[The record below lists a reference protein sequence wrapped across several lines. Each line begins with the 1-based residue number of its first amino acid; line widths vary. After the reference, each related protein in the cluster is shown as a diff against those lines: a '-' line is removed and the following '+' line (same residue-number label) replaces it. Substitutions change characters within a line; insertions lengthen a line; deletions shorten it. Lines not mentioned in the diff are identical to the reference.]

1 MKIEYLKGGKIISLQ
16 PARREAKFPAVTQVE
31 AYWEGLR
38 NGRPMPTR
46 AEVDPRGI
54 TDALEYAFVL
64 EKVAPGMARLRVAGR
79 HLSDLLGMEVRG
91 MPISA
96 MFLPEAR
103 AELQE
108 AIEIAFTGPAS
119 LRFSLAGDTGFTRP
133 ALQAQLY
140 LAPLRDEQGRPT
152 RLLGALQSSGK
163 IGRAPRRFGI
173 RELEVNRLLGEV
185 GEATPLS
192 RRPIPG
198 FGEHA
203 TGFDRRNGPAHA
215 PAPVARPH
223 KPRLELVY
231 SAED

>member
-1 MKIEYLKGGKIISLQ
+1 MKIEYLKGGKIISIR
-16 PARREAKFPAVTQVE
+16 PEPKPAKFNAVRQVE

-38 NGRPMPTR
+38 NGRPMPAR

-64 EKVAPGMARLRVAGR
+64 EKIAPGMARLRVAGR

-103 AELQE
+103 ARLQE
-108 AIEIAFTGPAS
+108 AIETAFSAPAS
-119 LRFSLAGDTGFTRP
+119 LRFDLAGDTGFTRP
-133 ALQAQLY
+133 ALQAQMY
-140 LAPLRDEQGRPT
+140 LAPLRDEAGLPT

-163 IGRAPRRFGI
+163 IGRAPRRFDI
-173 RELEVNRLLGEV
+173 RELEVNRLMGEP
-185 GEATPLS
+185 GEAAPLT
-192 RRPIPG
+192 RRAIPG

-203 TGFDRRNGPAHA
+203 TGFDRRKAPRAA
-215 PAPVARPH
+215 PASRPL

-231 SAED
+231 SADD